1 MEPMTRGGTRNRG
14 EGLARHAPSGSAEIT
29 PHSLPSEER
38 WHWVAPAVIVLA
50 ILATFAPICGHDF
63 TNWDDNINVT
73 HNPHLNPPT
82 AASLLFFWE
91 HPYQKLYIPLAYT
104 AWWLLARVAR
114 VDAPDVHGIRLNP
127 YIFHAANLLLH
138 VGVCLVV
145 FRLLELLTRRRWAAC
160 AGALLF
166 ALHPLQVEPVAW
178 VTGLKDLS
186 CGLLSMVALW
196 QYVMFAGEAA
206 AHTPS
211 GKAIGKSS
219 RYLHYVAAT
228 LAVVGAM
235 LCKPSAVT
243 VPLIAA
249 ALDGLILHR
258 RWRQVVIALIPWLA
272 ISVAFTAISIF
283 VQPDV
288 AGSPSPLWTR
298 PLIAADALAFYL
310 GKLFA
315 PIRLAAIYPHSEQ
328 QVLNGPLVYVT
339 WLAPAAIGLLAWRF
353 RKAAPW
359 AAAGAV
365 IFLAALLPVLGLAP
379 FEYENIS
386 TVADR
391 YVYVAMLGPS
401 LAIAGMLSWLHSR
414 ASRQMVRYLAAG
426 CVCGIATLAVLSAR
440 QARYWQD
447 SRTLFARVLALDP
460 RGDVADCD
468 LAADALANGRPDEAE
483 RYARRATD
491 LFPGRPNN
499 GITLGIALQSLG
511 RHAEAA
517 AEFLKVSQA
526 HPDNVIA
533 LTYLAS
539 ELARSG
545 HDAQAMALCRAAIQV
560 GPNFPDAHRLMA
572 TLLSAQ
578 HKFAEALPEA
588 AEAVRLDPSVAAN
601 HLTYGKLLAATGH
614 PNEAEEQFA
623 AARDIDPEGHDAA
636 GDGST
641 RP

>member
-1 MEPMTRGGTRNRG
+1 MTPSRARNQ
-14 EGLARHAPSGSAEIT
+14 ARHSPRPSAHGGAEINVDAL
-29 PHSLPSEER
+29 SRAEK
-38 WHWVAPAVIVLA
+38 WHWAAPALIVLA
-50 ILATFAPICGHDF
+50 ILVTFAPICGHDF

-73 HNPHLNPPT
+73 HNPLLNPPT
-82 AASLLFFWE
+82 AASLLYFWE

-104 AWWLLARVAR
+104 AWWLLARIAR
-114 VDAPDVHGIRLNP
+114 VDAPDVHGIWLNP

-145 FRLLELLTRRRWAAC
+145 FQLLRLLTGRRWAAC

-196 QYVMFAGEAA
+196 QYVVFAREGSADHSSDAKAVGRSSRHLHYAA
-206 AHTPS
+206 AT
-211 GKAIGKSS
+211 
-219 RYLHYVAAT
+219 AA
-228 LAVVGAM
+228 LVGAM

-243 VPLIAA
+243 VPIIAAVIDRLLLQRRWRQIAA
-249 ALDGLILHR
+249 ALL
-258 RWRQVVIALIPWLA
+258 PWLA
-272 ISVAFTAISIF
+272 VSVAFTAISVF
-283 VQPDV
+283 FQPDV
-288 AGSPSPLWTR
+288 AGRPEPLWTR

-328 QVLNGPLVYVT
+328 QVLASPLVYVT
-339 WLAPAAIGLLAWRF
+339 WLVPVAIAFIAWRF
-353 RKAAPW
+353 RQAAPW
-359 AAAGAV
+359 AAAGAL
-365 IFLAALLPVLGLAP
+365 IFVAALLPVLGLAP
-379 FEYENIS
+379 FEYESIS

-401 LAIAGMLSWLHSR
+401 LAPAGLLGWLHSR
-414 ASRQMVRYLAAG
+414 ASRPTVRYAASCG
-426 CVCGIATLAVLSAR
+426 CAIAALAVFSAR

-447 SRTLFARVLALDP
+447 SKTLFTRVLALDP
-460 RGDVADCD
+460 RSDVAYCD
-468 LAADALANGRPDEAE
+468 LAGDALANGRPDEAE
-483 RYARRATD
+483 RYARRATE

-517 AEFLKVSQA
+517 AAFLKVSQA

-545 HDAQAMALCRAAIQV
+545 HEAQAMAVCRAAIQV

-578 HKFAEALPEA
+578 GKFTEALPEA

-601 HLTYGKLLAATGH
+601 HLTYGKLLAAMGH
-614 PNEAEEQFA
+614 QNEAEQQFA
-623 AARDIDPEGHDAA
+623 AARAIDPEGRDAA
-636 GDGST
+636 DDA
-641 RP
+641 RAP

>member
-1 MEPMTRGGTRNRG
+1 
-14 EGLARHAPSGSAEIT
+14 
-29 PHSLPSEER
+29 
-38 WHWVAPAVIVLA
+38 VLA
-50 ILATFAPICGHDF
+50 SLATFVPICGHDF
-63 TNWDDNINVT
+63 TNWDDNVNVT
-73 HNPHLNPPT
+73 HNPLLNPPT
-82 AASLLFFWE
+82 ATSLLYFWE
-91 HPYQKLYIPLAYT
+91 HPYQKLYIPLTYT
-104 AWWLLARVAR
+104 AWWLLARIAR
-114 VDAPDVHGIRLNP
+114 VDAPDMHGIWLNP

-138 VGVCLVV
+138 ICVCLVV
-145 FRLLELLTRRRWAAC
+145 FQLLRLLTMRRWAAC

-166 ALHPLQVEPVAW
+166 ALHPLQVESVAW

-196 QYVMFAGEAA
+196 QFVIFAREGSASHPPGAKAVGRSSRHLHYAA
-206 AHTPS
+206 AT
-211 GKAIGKSS
+211 
-219 RYLHYVAAT
+219 VA
-228 LAVVGAM
+228 LVGAM

-243 VPLIAA
+243 VPIIAA
-249 ALDGLILHR
+249 TIDRLILQR
-258 RWRQVVIALIPWLA
+258 RWRQIAVALVPWLA
-272 ISVAFTAISIF
+272 VSVAFTAISIW
-283 VQPDV
+283 VQPNV

-298 PLIAADALAFYL
+298 PLIAADALAFYI
-310 GKLFA
+310 GKLLA

-328 QVLNGPLVYVT
+328 QVLASPLVYVT
-339 WLAPAAIGLLAWRF
+339 WVAPAAMAFIAWRF
-353 RKAAPW
+353 RRTAPW
-359 AAAGAV
+359 AAAGAL

-379 FEYENIS
+379 FEYESIS

-391 YVYVAMLGPS
+391 YVYLAMLGPG
-401 LAIAGMLSWLHSR
+401 LALAGLLSWLHVR
-414 ASRQMVRYLAAG
+414 ASRRTVRYMAAG

-440 QARYWQD
+440 QAQDWQD
-447 SRTLFARVLALDP
+447 SKTLFTHVLALDP
-460 RGDVADCD
+460 RNDVAYCN
-468 LAADALANGRPDEAE
+468 LAADALANGRPVEAE
-483 RYARRATD
+483 RDARRAAE

-545 HDAQAMALCRAAIQV
+545 HQAQAMAVCRAALRI

-578 HKFAEALPEA
+578 NKVAEALPEA

-614 PNEAEEQFA
+614 SDEAEQQFA
-623 AARDIDPEGHDAA
+623 AARAINPGGRDADN
-636 GDGST
+636 DGSAQ
-641 RP
+641 P